1 MSDKQFANETVK
13 VVEMTTE
20 IDKAGAHQFSKA
32 RREDGVGGVVTE
44 PDGDICFMRGLRSD
58 IHITSTLLNYIL
70 SWRLDN
76 SLKSSNGE
84 LCGEKQSNYWN

>member
-44 PDGDICFMRGLRSD
+44 PDGDICFMGGLRSD
-58 IHITSTLLNYIL
+58 IYYNINTPQLYPPLET
-70 SWRLDN
+70 
-76 SLKSSNGE
+76 GE
-84 LCGEKQSNYWN
+84 GNYWN

>member
-44 PDGDICFMRGLRSD
+44 PDGDICFMGGLRSD
-58 IHITSTLLNYIL
+58 IYITSTLFGKFNHF
-70 SWRLDN
+70 
-76 SLKSSNGE
+76 
-84 LCGEKQSNYWN
+84 LCQFMEKYCLHYPFY